1 MYNIKTMNKIAK
13 IGLDNFTADFA
24 VSDSVENPDGILVR
38 SASLH
43 EMPINENL
51 LAVARAGAGTNN
63 IPSDIMG
70 DKGVVVFNTPG
81 ANANAV
87 KELVICGILLA
98 SRDVV
103 GGINWVKENAAD
115 PDIAK
120 AVEKNKSQFAGNEIK
135 GKTLGVI
142 GLGAIGGPLANA
154 ARHLGMKVYGFDPYL
169 SVEAAWNL
177 SRDIIHAKSKEE
189 IYEKCDFIS
198 VHVPLIASDDPSKNT
213 KGMIG
218 EKEIAMMK
226 DGVVILNFARDAL
239 IDDAAMSAALDSG
252 KVKRYVTDFPNP
264 ASANM
269 KNVIAIPHLGASTEE
284 SEDNCAVMAVQELSD
299 YILNGNIKNSVNYPN
314 AELPRSG
321 KARVCVNHKNIPNV
335 LSQIS
340 GVMGEAGANIENMI
354 NKSKKENAYT
364 IMEATDEIPEG
375 AYEKLMAIEGV
386 IRVRII
392 H

>member
-218 EKEIAMMK
+218 EKEIATMK